1 MFNFYSQICV
11 TNLDP
16 LKKQLLLI
24 FSIAYLIFSGSDLFG
39 QAIEMQSPKNANA
52 DTTKVTKD
60 TASKGTMLKIE
71 PFFALDFFG
80 IKNPFL
86 HQPTPS
92 KNKRDTLLYSTGQM
106 DTTLVDVNNYR
117 YNLQQ
122 FNLGEPGSPT
132 YMGFDNVSFL
142 SKNGRAGFSSNS
154 IQTFAPLQIG
164 LLPFDNNPYLRLH
177 RAFAP
182 FTKFNYLQ
190 GPGKT
195 IAVNALHTQNFGA
208 RSNITLD
215 YSSVTSQEQYVGS
228 LQNNTHRNIHINQ
241 LSISKNGKYRQ
252 VVYLGWE
259 RGHRQENGGLASEN
273 DFFVPVDSSKFQIRP
288 LGTYNPRLTAAKSL
302 FSSHNH
308 QLHQQYQITS
318 KLYITQTLS
327 WEKTVFQFKDS
338 KRDTSFYG
346 KQYFGTALKTNDSNV
361 WQLVNHSIGIKK
373 STRLFLFHA
382 QHLFQTA
389 AYQSN
394 LALFT
399 QNQKSLKYQSAGI
412 QLDGSLSLFRHPNP
426 TFQFKGAYMYAG
438 NAQNSHQLF
447 GSCYLFRKLFYNDKQ
462 GYKYLLI
469 NAEAQNNAMPA
480 TFFQQNFYANHFI
493 FNNKFDLTGD
503 KYIAGRFT
511 FQYHT
516 DSSGQRNSGIFAV
529 IRTGSWINPIL
540 SIDSLPFTQFGT
552 QGYYQMEMNFFAHSK
567 HLYFN
572 QTANI
577 KTFNSS
583 LPTIFNMGQPVLRT
597 TTTLEYKMPAFKK
610 AMILT
615 LGTNIQYTSKFQ
627 NTTYRPD
634 AGSFIVHSNLT
645 NLGNYFE
652 LDLYAVARVQTIDI
666 FLKAE
671 HINEI
676 FVIPGFNTH
685 YQYVAGYPIQPY
697 RIRFGL
703 NWKFYN

>member
-1 MFNFYSQICV
+1 M
-11 TNLDP
+11 
-16 LKKQLLLI
+16 KKQLLLI
-24 FSIAYLIFSGSDLFG
+24 FTIAYLIFTGTDLFG
-39 QAIEMQSPKNANA
+39 QAIEMQSPNNATA

-71 PFFALDFFG
+71 PYLALDFFG
-80 IKNPFL
+80 TDKSFY
-86 HQPTPS
+86 QPSPS
-92 KNKRDTLLYSTGQM
+92 KNKRDTLLYPTAQTDSTM
-106 DTTLVDVNNYR
+106 VDVNNYR
-117 YNLQQ
+117 HNLQQ

-132 YMGFDNVSFL
+132 YMGFDNASYF
-142 SKNGRAGFSSNS
+142 SQIGRAYFSTNG
-154 IQTFAPLQIG
+154 IHTFNPMQIG
-164 LLPFDNNPYLRLH
+164 LSPFDNNQYLRLH

-208 RSNITLD
+208 RFNITLD
-215 YSSVTSQEQYVGS
+215 YNSVTSQEQYVGS
-228 LQNNTHRNIHINQ
+228 LQNNTHRNIHVNQ
-241 LSISKNGKYRQ
+241 LSISKNGKYKQ

-259 RGHRQENGGLASEN
+259 RGNRQENGGLASET
-273 DFFVPVDSSKFQIRP
+273 DFFIPVDSSKFQIRP
-288 LGTYNPRLTAAKSL
+288 LGAYNPRLTTAKSL

-308 QLHQQYQITS
+308 QLHQQYQVNRR
-318 KLYITQTLS
+318 LYVTQAVS
-327 WEKTVFQFKDS
+327 WEKTTYQFKDS

-346 KQYFGTALKTNDSNV
+346 KNYFGTALKTNDSNV
-361 WQLVNHSIGIKK
+361 WQLVNHAIGIKK
-373 STRLFLFHA
+373 STDLFQFHA
-382 QHLFQTA
+382 QHLFQSAT
-389 AYQSN
+389 YQSN

-399 QNQKSLKYQSAGI
+399 QNQKSLKYQSAG
-412 QLDGSLSLFRHPNP
+412 LRVDGSLGLFR
-426 TFQFKGAYMYAG
+426 FSSMQFNAAYMYAG
-438 NAQNSHQLF
+438 YAKNSVQLF
-447 GSCYLFRKLFYNDKQ
+447 GSFPLLRKSYQNDKN
-462 GYKYLLI
+462 GRKYLYI
-469 NAEAQNNAMPA
+469 NAEVQNETKPA

-493 FNNKFDLTGD
+493 YNNKFELTGD
-503 KYIAGRFT
+503 KHIAGRINFHN
-511 FQYHT
+511 QT
-516 DSSGQRNSGIFAV
+516 DSTAYRNSGIFGV
-529 IRTGSWINPIL
+529 IRSGSWINPIL
-540 SIDSLPFTQFGT
+540 SIDSLPFTQFVS
-552 QGYYQMEMNFFAHSK
+552 QPYYQVEMIFAMRGK
-567 HLYFN
+567 HLYFH
-572 QTANI
+572 QTANL
-577 KTFNSS
+577 KKFNSS

-652 LDLYAVARVQTIDI
+652 LDLYAVAKVQTLDI

-676 FVIPGFNTH
+676 LVIPGFNTR

>member
-1 MFNFYSQICV
+1 
-11 TNLDP
+11 
-16 LKKQLLLI
+16 
-24 FSIAYLIFSGSDLFG
+24 
-39 QAIEMQSPKNANA
+39 MQSPKNAAA

-60 TASKGTMLKIE
+60 TTSKSTLLKIE
-71 PFFALDFFG
+71 PYLALDFFG
-80 IKNPFL
+80 IDKSYY
-86 HQPTPS
+86 QPSPS

-106 DTTLVDVNNYR
+106 DSTLVDVNNYR
-117 YNLQQ
+117 PNLQQ

-132 YMGFDNVSFL
+132 YMGFDNASYF
-142 SKNGRAGFSSNS
+142 SKNGRANFSSNA
-154 IQTFAPLQIG
+154 IQTFNPSQIG
-164 LLPFDNNPYLRLH
+164 LLPFDNNQNLRLY

-208 RSNITLD
+208 SSNITLD

-241 LSISKNGKYRQ
+241 LSISKNGKYKQ

-259 RGHRQENGGLASEN
+259 RGNRQENGGLASET
-273 DFFVPVDSSKFQIRP
+273 DFFIPVDSSKFKIRP
-288 LGTYNPRLTAAKSL
+288 LGAYNPRLTTAKSL
-302 FSSHNH
+302 FSNHNH
-308 QLHQQYQITS
+308 QLYQQYKINS
-318 KLYITQTLS
+318 RLYITQAMS
-327 WEKTVFQFKDS
+327 WEKITYQFKDS

-346 KQYFGTALKTNDSNV
+346 KNYFGTALKTNDSNV
-361 WQLVNHSIGIKK
+361 WQLVNHAIGIKK
-373 STRLFLFHA
+373 SSDLFQFHA
-382 QHLFQTA
+382 QHLYQA
-389 AYQSN
+389 ATYQSN
-394 LALFT
+394 LLRFT
-399 QNQKSLKYQSAGI
+399 QNQKSLKYQSAGL
-412 QLDGSLSLFRHPNP
+412 QLDGSLILHRFPSM
-426 TFQFKGAYMYAG
+426 QFSAAYMYAG
-438 NAQNSHQLF
+438 YAKNSHQLF
-447 GSCYLFRKLFYNDKQ
+447 GSFPLLRKSHQNHNKGF
-462 GYKYLLI
+462 KYLHI
-469 NAEAQNNAMPA
+469 NAEVQNQTKPA
-480 TFFQQNFYANHFI
+480 TFFQQNFYSNHFI
-493 FNNKFDLTGD
+493 YNNEFQLTGD
-503 KYIAGRFT
+503 KHIAGRINFHN
-511 FQYHT
+511 QT
-516 DSSGQRNSGIFAV
+516 DSSAKRQLGFFAV
-529 IRTGSWINPIL
+529 IRSGSWINPIL
-540 SIDSLPFTQFGT
+540 SLDSLPFTQFAS
-552 QGYYQMEMNFFAHSK
+552 QPYNQVELNFTMRGK

-577 KTFNSS
+577 KKFNSS
-583 LPTIFNMGQPVLRT
+583 SSPTIFNMGQPVLRT

-652 LDLYAVARVQTIDI
+652 LDLYAVAKVQTVDI

-676 FVIPGFNTH
+676 FVIPGFNTR

>member
-1 MFNFYSQICV
+1 M
-11 TNLDP
+11 
-16 LKKQLLLI
+16 KKQLLLI
-24 FSIAYLIFSGSDLFG
+24 FTIAYLIFTGTDLFG
-39 QAIEMQSPKNANA
+39 QAIEMQSPKNAAA

-60 TASKGTMLKIE
+60 TASKSTMLKIE
-71 PFFALDFFG
+71 PYLALDFFG
-80 IKNPFL
+80 INPFI

-92 KNKRDTLLYSTGQM
+92 KNKRDTLIYSTGQM

-132 YMGFDNVSFL
+132 YMGFDNASYF
-142 SKNGRAGFSSNS
+142 SKNGRAYFNSNA
-154 IQTFAPLQIG
+154 INMFNPMQIG
-164 LLPFDNNPYLRLH
+164 LSPFDNNKYLRLH

-182 FTKFNYLQ
+182 FTKFKYLQ

-215 YSSVTSQEQYVGS
+215 YNSVTSQEQYVGS

-241 LSISKNGKYRQ
+241 LSISKNGKYKQ

-259 RGHRQENGGLASEN
+259 RGNRQENGGLASES
-273 DFFVPVDSSKFQIRP
+273 DFFIPVDSSKFQIRP
-288 LGTYNPRLTAAKSL
+288 LGNYNPRLTTAKSL

-308 QLHQQYQITS
+308 QLHQQYQI
-318 KLYITQTLS
+318 KKRLYITQAVS
-327 WEKTVFQFKDS
+327 WEKTAYQFKDS
-338 KRDTSFYG
+338 KRDTNFYG
-346 KQYFGTALKTNDSNV
+346 KRYFETALKTNDSNV
-361 WQLVNHSIGIKK
+361 WQMITQAIGIKK
-373 STRLFLFHA
+373 STDLFQFHV
-382 QHLFQTA
+382 QHLYQA
-389 AYQSN
+389 ATYQSN
-394 LALFT
+394 LLRFT
-399 QNQKSLKYQSAGI
+399 QNQKILNYQSAGL
-412 QLDGSLSLFRHPNP
+412 QLDGSLGLFRFPSM
-426 TFQFKGAYMYAG
+426 QFRAAYMYAG
-438 NAQNSHQLF
+438 YAKNSHQLF
-447 GSCYLFRKLFYNDKQ
+447 GSFYLLRKSYHNN
-462 GYKYLLI
+462 GSGIKYLHF
-469 NAEAQNNAMPA
+469 NAEAQSQTTPA
-480 TFFQQNFYANHFI
+480 SFFQQNFYSNHFI
-493 FNNKFDLTGD
+493 YNNKFELTGD
-503 KYIAGRFT
+503 KHLAGRVIF
-511 FQYHT
+511 HNES
-516 DSSGQRNSGIFAV
+516 DSSRKRMLGLFAV
-529 IRTGSWINPIL
+529 VRSGSWTNPIL
-540 SIDSLPFTQFGT
+540 SLDSLPFTQFGS
-552 QGYYQMEMNFFAHSK
+552 QPYKQVEMNFSMRGK
-567 HLYFN
+567 RLYFT

-577 KTFNSS
+577 KKFNSS

-634 AGSFIVHSNLT
+634 AGSFIVQSNLT

-652 LDLYAVARVQTIDI
+652 LDLYAVAKVQTIDI

-676 FVIPGFNTH
+676 FVIPGFNTR

>member
-1 MFNFYSQICV
+1 
-11 TNLDP
+11 
-16 LKKQLLLI
+16 
-24 FSIAYLIFSGSDLFG
+24 
-39 QAIEMQSPKNANA
+39 
-52 DTTKVTKD
+52 
-60 TASKGTMLKIE
+60 
-71 PFFALDFFG
+71 
-80 IKNPFL
+80 
-86 HQPTPS
+86 
-92 KNKRDTLLYSTGQM
+92 M

-117 YNLQQ
+117 YYLQQ

-132 YMGFDNVSFL
+132 YMGFDNASCF
-142 SKNGRAGFSSNS
+142 SKNGRASFSSNA
-154 IQTFAPLQIG
+154 IHTFNPMQIG
-164 LLPFDNNPYLRLH
+164 LSPFDNNQYLRLH

-208 RSNITLD
+208 RFNITLD
-215 YSSVTSQEQYVGS
+215 YNSVTSQEQYVGS
-228 LQNNTHRNIHINQ
+228 LQNNTHRNIHVNQ
-241 LSISKNGKYRQ
+241 LSISKNGKYKQ

-259 RGHRQENGGLASEN
+259 RGNRQENGGLASET
-273 DFFVPVDSSKFQIRP
+273 DFFIPVDSSKFQIRP
-288 LGTYNPRLTAAKSL
+288 LGAYNTRLTTAKSL

-308 QLHQQYQITS
+308 QLHQQYQIN
-318 KLYITQTLS
+318 KRLYITQAVS
-327 WEKTVFQFKDS
+327 WEKTAYQYKDS

-346 KQYFGTALKTNDSNV
+346 KRYFESALKTNDSNV
-361 WQLVNHSIGIKK
+361 WQMITQAIGIKN
-373 STRLFLFHA
+373 SNSLGNSQFHA
-382 QHLFQTA
+382 QHLYQA
-389 AYQSN
+389 ATYQSN
-394 LALFT
+394 LLRFT
-399 QNQKSLKYQSAGI
+399 QNQKSLKYQSAGV
-412 QLDGSLSLFRHPNP
+412 QLDGSLGLFR
-426 TFQFKGAYMYAG
+426 FSSMQFNAAYMYAG
-438 NAQNSHQLF
+438 YAKNSLQLF
-447 GSCYLFRKLFYNDKQ
+447 GSFPLLRKSYQNDKN
-462 GYKYLLI
+462 GRKYLYI
-469 NAEAQNNAMPA
+469 NAEVQNETKPA

-493 FNNKFDLTGD
+493 YNNKFELTGD
-503 KYIAGRFT
+503 KHIAGRINFHN
-511 FQYHT
+511 QT
-516 DSSGQRNSGIFAV
+516 DSTAYRNSGIFGV
-529 IRTGSWINPIL
+529 IRSGSWINPIL
-540 SIDSLPFTQFGT
+540 SIDSLPFTQFVS
-552 QGYYQMEMNFFAHSK
+552 QPYYQVEMIFAMRGK
-567 HLYFN
+567 HLYFH
-572 QTANI
+572 QTANL
-577 KTFNSS
+577 KKFNSS

-652 LDLYAVARVQTIDI
+652 LDLYAVAKVQTLDI

-676 FVIPGFNTH
+676 LVIPGFNTR

>member
-1 MFNFYSQICV
+1 
-11 TNLDP
+11 
-16 LKKQLLLI
+16 
-24 FSIAYLIFSGSDLFG
+24 LFG
-39 QAIEMQSPKNANA
+39 QAIEMQSPNNATA

-71 PFFALDFFG
+71 PYLALDFFG
-80 IKNPFL
+80 TDKSFY
-86 HQPTPS
+86 QPSPS
-92 KNKRDTLLYSTGQM
+92 KNKRDTLLYPTAQM
-106 DTTLVDVNNYR
+106 DSTMVDVNNYR

-132 YMGFDNVSFL
+132 YMGFDNATYFSQI
-142 SKNGRAGFSSNS
+142 GRAYFSTNA
-154 IQTFAPLQIG
+154 IQTFNPMQIG
-164 LLPFDNNPYLRLH
+164 LSPFDNNPYLRLH

-182 FTKFNYLQ
+182 FTKFKYLQ

-208 RSNITLD
+208 RFNITLD
-215 YSSVTSQEQYVGS
+215 YNSVTSQEQYVGS
-228 LQNNTHRNIHINQ
+228 LQNNTHRNIHVNQ
-241 LSISKNGKYRQ
+241 LSISKNGKYKQ

-259 RGHRQENGGLASEN
+259 RGNRQENGGLASET
-273 DFFVPVDSSKFQIRP
+273 DFFIPVDSSKFQIRP
-288 LGTYNPRLTAAKSL
+288 LGAYNPRLTTAKSL

-308 QLHQQYQITS
+308 QLHQQYQIGRR
-318 KLYITQTLS
+318 LFITQAVS
-327 WEKTVFQFKDS
+327 WEKTTYQFKDS

-346 KQYFGTALKTNDSNV
+346 QRFFGTALKTNDSNV
-361 WQLVNHSIGIKK
+361 WQLVNHAIGIKK
-373 STRLFLFHA
+373 STDLFQFHA
-382 QHLFQTA
+382 QHLFQSAT
-389 AYQSN
+389 YQSN

-399 QNQKSLKYQSAGI
+399 QNQKSIKYQSAG
-412 QLDGSLSLFRHPNP
+412 LRVDGSLGLFR
-426 TFQFKGAYMYAG
+426 FSSMQFNAAYMYAG
-438 NAQNSHQLF
+438 YAKNSHQLF
-447 GSCYLFRKLFYNDKQ
+447 GSFPLLRKSYQNDKN
-462 GYKYLLI
+462 GRKYLYI
-469 NAEAQNNAMPA
+469 NAEVQNETKPA

-493 FNNKFDLTGD
+493 YNNKFELTGD
-503 KYIAGRFT
+503 KHIAGRINFHN
-511 FQYHT
+511 QT
-516 DSSGQRNSGIFAV
+516 DSTAYRNSGIFGV
-529 IRTGSWINPIL
+529 IRSGSWINPIL
-540 SIDSLPFTQFGT
+540 SIDSLPFTQFVS
-552 QGYYQMEMNFFAHSK
+552 QPYYQVEMIFAMRGK
-567 HLYFN
+567 HLYFH
-572 QTANI
+572 QTANL
-577 KTFNSS
+577 KKFNSS
-583 LPTIFNMGQPVLRT
+583 LPTIFNMGQPVIRT

-652 LDLYAVARVQTIDI
+652 LDLYAVAKVQTLDI

-676 FVIPGFNTH
+676 LVIPGFNTR

>member
-1 MFNFYSQICV
+1 M
-11 TNLDP
+11 
-16 LKKQLLLI
+16 KKQLLLI
-24 FSIAYLIFSGSDLFG
+24 FTIAYLIFNGTDLFG
-39 QAIEMQSPKNANA
+39 QAIEMQSPKNAAA

-60 TASKGTMLKIE
+60 TASKSTMLKIE
-71 PFFALDFFG
+71 PYLALDFFG
-80 IKNPFL
+80 INPFI

-92 KNKRDTLLYSTGQM
+92 KNKRDTLIYSTGQM

-132 YMGFDNVSFL
+132 YMGFDNASYF
-142 SKNGRAGFSSNS
+142 SKNGRAYFNSNA
-154 IQTFAPLQIG
+154 INMFNPMQIG
-164 LLPFDNNPYLRLH
+164 LSPFDNNKYLRLH

-182 FTKFNYLQ
+182 FTKFKYLQ

-215 YSSVTSQEQYVGS
+215 YNSVTSQEQYVGS

-241 LSISKNGKYRQ
+241 LSISKNGKYKQ

-259 RGHRQENGGLASEN
+259 RGNRQENGGLASES
-273 DFFVPVDSSKFQIRP
+273 DFFIPVDSSKFQIRP
-288 LGTYNPRLTAAKSL
+288 LGNYNPRLTTAKSL

-308 QLHQQYQITS
+308 QLHQQYQI
-318 KLYITQTLS
+318 KKRLYITQAVS
-327 WEKTVFQFKDS
+327 WEKTAYQFKDS
-338 KRDTSFYG
+338 KRDTNFYG
-346 KQYFGTALKTNDSNV
+346 KRYFETALKTNDSNV
-361 WQLVNHSIGIKK
+361 WQMITQAIGIKK
-373 STRLFLFHA
+373 STDLFQFHV
-382 QHLFQTA
+382 QHLYQA
-389 AYQSN
+389 ATYQSN
-394 LALFT
+394 LLRFT
-399 QNQKSLKYQSAGI
+399 QNQKILNYQSAGL
-412 QLDGSLSLFRHPNP
+412 QLDGSLGLFRFPSM
-426 TFQFKGAYMYAG
+426 QFRAAYMYAG
-438 NAQNSHQLF
+438 YAKNSHQLF
-447 GSCYLFRKLFYNDKQ
+447 GSFYLLRKSYHNN
-462 GYKYLLI
+462 GNGIKYLHF
-469 NAEAQNNAMPA
+469 NAEGQSQTTPA
-480 TFFQQNFYANHFI
+480 SFFQQNFYSNHFI
-493 FNNKFDLTGD
+493 YNNKFELTGD
-503 KYIAGRFT
+503 KHIAGRVNFHN
-511 FQYHT
+511 QS
-516 DSSGQRNSGIFAV
+516 DSSRKRMLGLFAV
-529 IRTGSWINPIL
+529 VRSGSWTNPIL
-540 SIDSLPFTQFGT
+540 SLDSLPFTQFGS
-552 QGYYQMEMNFFAHSK
+552 QPYKQVEMNFSMRGK
-567 HLYFN
+567 RLYFT

-577 KTFNSS
+577 KKFNSS

-652 LDLYAVARVQTIDI
+652 LDLYAVAKVQTLDI

-676 FVIPGFNTH
+676 FVIPGFNTR

>member
-1 MFNFYSQICV
+1 
-11 TNLDP
+11 
-16 LKKQLLLI
+16 
-24 FSIAYLIFSGSDLFG
+24 
-39 QAIEMQSPKNANA
+39 MQSPKITSS

-71 PFFALDFFG
+71 PYLAIDFFG
-80 IKNPFL
+80 FANPFF
-86 HQPTPS
+86 HQTTPS
-92 KNKRDTLLYSTGQM
+92 KNKRDTLLYPTATM

-122 FNLGEPGSPT
+122 FNLGEPGSPS
-132 YMGFDNVSFL
+132 YMGFYNESYL
-142 SKNGRAGFSSNS
+142 SKNGFTHYSSNS
-154 IQTFAPLQIG
+154 IQTFHPLQIG
-164 LLPFDNNPYLRLH
+164 LSPFDNNQYLRLY

-208 RSNITLD
+208 RSNVTLD

-241 LSISKNGKYRQ
+241 LSISKNGKYKQ

-259 RGHRQENGGLASEN
+259 RAHRQENGGLASEN
-273 DFFVPVDSSKFQIRP
+273 DFFIPVDTSKFQIRP
-288 LGTYNPRLTAAKSL
+288 LGTYNPRLTTAKSL

-308 QLHQQYQITS
+308 QLHQQYKI
-318 KLYITQTLS
+318 KNRLLLTQRVS
-327 WEKTVFQFKDS
+327 WEKTVYQFKDS

-346 KQYFGTALKTNDSNV
+346 KNYFGTALKTNDSNV
-361 WQLVNHSIGIKK
+361 WQLVNHSIGINK
-373 STRLFLFHA
+373 STRLFQFHA
-382 QHLFQTA
+382 QHVFQSAT
-389 AYQSN
+389 YQSN

-399 QNQKSLKYQSAGI
+399 QNQKLLKYQSAGI
-412 QLDGSLSLFRHPNP
+412 QLDGSLSSLRHPNP
-426 TFQFKGAYMYAG
+426 KFLLSGAYMYAG
-438 NAQNSHQLF
+438 NSKNSHQLF
-447 GSCYLFRKLFYNDKQ
+447 SSCNIVQRFRYNDRR
-462 GYKYLLI
+462 GYRYVSI
-469 NAEAQNNAMPA
+469 NAEIQNNAMPA
-480 TFFQQNFYANHFI
+480 TLFQQNFYANHFV
-493 FNNKFDLTGD
+493 FHNNFELTGD
-503 KYIAGRFT
+503 KHIAARINFHN
-511 FQYHT
+511 QR
-516 DSSGQRNSGIFAV
+516 DSSEQRNSGIYAV
-529 IRTGSWINPIL
+529 VRNGSWTHPIL
-540 SIDSLPFTQFGT
+540 SIDSLPFTQFGS
-552 QGYYQMEMNFFAHSK
+552 QPYNQLELNFNMRSK
-567 HLYFN
+567 HLFFT

-577 KTFNSS
+577 KKFIAS
-583 LPTIFNMGQPVLRT
+583 LPGIFNMGQPVLKT
-597 TTTLEYKMPAFKK
+597 TTTLEYRMPAFQK

-634 AGSFIVHSNLT
+634 AGSFIIHRNLT

-671 HINEI
+671 HINELFI
-676 FVIPGFNTH
+676 IPGFNTH

>member
-1 MFNFYSQICV
+1 M
-11 TNLDP
+11 
-16 LKKQLLLI
+16 KKQLLLI
-24 FSIAYLIFSGSDLFG
+24 FTIAYLIFTGTDLFG
-39 QAIEMQSPKNANA
+39 QAIEMQSPTNAAA

-71 PFFALDFFG
+71 PYLALDFFG
-80 IKNPFL
+80 TDKSFY
-86 HQPTPS
+86 QPSPS
-92 KNKRDTLLYSTGQM
+92 KNKRDTLLYPTAQM
-106 DTTLVDVNNYR
+106 DSTMVDVNNYR

-132 YMGFDNVSFL
+132 YMGFDNASCF
-142 SKNGRAGFSSNS
+142 SKNGRASFSSNA
-154 IQTFAPLQIG
+154 IHTFNPMQIG
-164 LLPFDNNPYLRLH
+164 LSPFDNNPYLRLY

-208 RSNITLD
+208 RFNITLD
-215 YSSVTSQEQYVGS
+215 YNSVTSQEQYVGS
-228 LQNNTHRNIHINQ
+228 LQNNTHRNIHVNQ
-241 LSISKNGKYRQ
+241 LSISKNGKYKQ

-259 RGHRQENGGLASEN
+259 RGNRQENGGLASET

-288 LGTYNPRLTAAKSL
+288 LGAYNPRLTTAKSL
-302 FSSHNH
+302 FSSHKH
-308 QLHQQYQITS
+308 QLHQQYQVNRR
-318 KLYITQTLS
+318 LFITQTVS
-327 WEKTVFQFKDS
+327 WEKTTYQFKDS

-346 KQYFGTALKTNDSNV
+346 KNYFGTALRTNDSNV
-361 WQLVNHSIGIKK
+361 WQLVNHAIGIKK
-373 STRLFLFHA
+373 STDLFQFHA
-382 QHLFQTA
+382 QHLFQSAT
-389 AYQSN
+389 YQSN

-399 QNQKSLKYQSAGI
+399 QNQKSLKYQSAG
-412 QLDGSLSLFRHPNP
+412 LRVDGSLGRFSSM
-426 TFQFKGAYMYAG
+426 QFNAAYMYAG
-438 NAQNSHQLF
+438 YAKNSHQLF
-447 GSCYLFRKLFYNDKQ
+447 GSFPLLRKSYQNDKN
-462 GYKYLLI
+462 GFKYLNI
-469 NAEAQNNAMPA
+469 NAEVQNETKPA
-480 TFFQQNFYANHFI
+480 TFLQQNFYANHFI
-493 FNNKFDLTGD
+493 YNNKFELTGD
-503 KYIAGRFT
+503 KYIAGRINFHN
-511 FQYHT
+511 QT
-516 DSSGQRNSGIFAV
+516 DSTAYRNSGIFGV
-529 IRTGSWINPIL
+529 IRSGSWINPIL
-540 SIDSLPFTQFGT
+540 SIDSLPFTQFVS
-552 QGYYQMEMNFFAHSK
+552 QPYYQVEMIFAMRGK
-567 HLYFN
+567 HLYFH
-572 QTANI
+572 QTANL
-577 KTFNSS
+577 KKFNSS

-652 LDLYAVARVQTIDI
+652 LDLYAVAKVQTLDI

-676 FVIPGFNTH
+676 LVIPGFNTR

>member
-1 MFNFYSQICV
+1 M
-11 TNLDP
+11 
-16 LKKQLLLI
+16 KKQLLLI
-24 FSIAYLIFSGSDLFG
+24 FTIAYLIFHGTDLFG
-39 QAIEMQSPKNANA
+39 QAIEMQSPKNAAA

-60 TASKGTMLKIE
+60 TASKSTMLKIE
-71 PFFALDFFG
+71 PYLALDFFG
-80 IKNPFL
+80 INPFI

-92 KNKRDTLLYSTGQM
+92 KNKRDTLIYSTGQM

-132 YMGFDNVSFL
+132 YMGFDNASYF
-142 SKNGRAGFSSNS
+142 SKNGRAYFNSNA
-154 IQTFAPLQIG
+154 INMFNPMQIG
-164 LLPFDNNPYLRLH
+164 LSPFDNNKYLRLH

-182 FTKFNYLQ
+182 FTKFKYLQ

-215 YSSVTSQEQYVGS
+215 YNSVTSQEQYVGS

-241 LSISKNGKYRQ
+241 LSISKNGKYKQ

-259 RGHRQENGGLASEN
+259 RGNRQENGGLASES
-273 DFFVPVDSSKFQIRP
+273 DFFIPVDSSKFQIRP
-288 LGTYNPRLTAAKSL
+288 LGNYNPRLTTAKSL

-308 QLHQQYQITS
+308 QLHQQYQI
-318 KLYITQTLS
+318 KKRLYITQAVS
-327 WEKTVFQFKDS
+327 WEKTAYQFKDS
-338 KRDTSFYG
+338 KRDTNFYG
-346 KQYFGTALKTNDSNV
+346 KRYFETALKTNDSNV
-361 WQLVNHSIGIKK
+361 WQMITQAIGIKK
-373 STRLFLFHA
+373 STDLFQFHV
-382 QHLFQTA
+382 QHLYQA
-389 AYQSN
+389 ATYQSN
-394 LALFT
+394 LLRFT
-399 QNQKSLKYQSAGI
+399 QNQKILNYQSAGL
-412 QLDGSLSLFRHPNP
+412 QLDGSLGLFRFPSM
-426 TFQFKGAYMYAG
+426 QFRAAYMYAG
-438 NAQNSHQLF
+438 YAKNSHQLF
-447 GSCYLFRKLFYNDKQ
+447 GSFYLLRKSYHNN
-462 GYKYLLI
+462 GSGIKYLHF
-469 NAEAQNNAMPA
+469 NAEAQSQTTPA
-480 TFFQQNFYANHFI
+480 SFFQQNFYSNHFI
-493 FNNKFDLTGD
+493 YNNKFELTGD
-503 KYIAGRFT
+503 KHLAGRVIF
-511 FQYHT
+511 HNES
-516 DSSGQRNSGIFAV
+516 DSSRKRMLGLFAV
-529 IRTGSWINPIL
+529 VRSGSWTNPIL
-540 SIDSLPFTQFGT
+540 SLDSLPFTQFGS
-552 QGYYQMEMNFFAHSK
+552 QPYKQVEMNFSMRGK
-567 HLYFN
+567 RLYFT

-577 KTFNSS
+577 KKFNSS

-634 AGSFIVHSNLT
+634 AGSFIVQSNLT

-652 LDLYAVARVQTIDI
+652 LDLYAVAKVQTIDI

-676 FVIPGFNTH
+676 FVIPGFNTR

>member
-1 MFNFYSQICV
+1 M
-11 TNLDP
+11 
-16 LKKQLLLI
+16 KKQLLLI
-24 FSIAYLIFSGSDLFG
+24 FTIAYLIFTGTDLFG
-39 QAIEMQSPKNANA
+39 QAIEMQSPKNAAA

-60 TASKGTMLKIE
+60 TASKSTMLKIE
-71 PFFALDFFG
+71 PYLALDFFG
-80 IKNPFL
+80 INPFI

-92 KNKRDTLLYSTGQM
+92 KNKRDTLIYSTGQM

-132 YMGFDNVSFL
+132 YMGFDNASYF
-142 SKNGRAGFSSNS
+142 SKNGRAYFNSNA
-154 IQTFAPLQIG
+154 INMFNPMQIG
-164 LLPFDNNPYLRLH
+164 LSPFDNNKYLRLH

-182 FTKFNYLQ
+182 FTKFKYLQ

-215 YSSVTSQEQYVGS
+215 YNSVTSQEQYVGS

-241 LSISKNGKYRQ
+241 LSISKNGKYKQ

-259 RGHRQENGGLASEN
+259 RGNRQENGGLASES
-273 DFFVPVDSSKFQIRP
+273 DFFIPVDSSKFQIRP
-288 LGTYNPRLTAAKSL
+288 LGNYNPRLTTAKSL

-308 QLHQQYQITS
+308 QLHQQYQI
-318 KLYITQTLS
+318 KKRLYITQAVS
-327 WEKTVFQFKDS
+327 WEKTAYQFKDS
-338 KRDTSFYG
+338 KRDTNFYG
-346 KQYFGTALKTNDSNV
+346 KRYFETALKTNDSNV
-361 WQLVNHSIGIKK
+361 WQMITQAIGIKK
-373 STRLFLFHA
+373 STDLFQFHV
-382 QHLFQTA
+382 QHLYQA
-389 AYQSN
+389 ATYQSN
-394 LALFT
+394 LLRFT
-399 QNQKSLKYQSAGI
+399 QNQKILNYQSAGL
-412 QLDGSLSLFRHPNP
+412 QLDGSLGLFRFPSM
-426 TFQFKGAYMYAG
+426 QFRAAYMYAG
-438 NAQNSHQLF
+438 YAKNSHQLF
-447 GSCYLFRKLFYNDKQ
+447 GSFYLLRKSYHNN
-462 GYKYLLI
+462 GNGIKYLHF
-469 NAEAQNNAMPA
+469 NAEGQSQTTPA
-480 TFFQQNFYANHFI
+480 SFFQQNFYSNHFI
-493 FNNKFDLTGD
+493 YNDKFELTGD
-503 KYIAGRFT
+503 KHIAGRVNFHN
-511 FQYHT
+511 QS
-516 DSSGQRNSGIFAV
+516 DSSRKRMLGLFAV
-529 IRTGSWINPIL
+529 VRSGSWTNPIL
-540 SIDSLPFTQFGT
+540 SLDSLPFTQFGS
-552 QGYYQMEMNFFAHSK
+552 QPYKQVEMNFSMRGK
-567 HLYFN
+567 RLYFT

-577 KTFNSS
+577 KKFNSS

-652 LDLYAVARVQTIDI
+652 LDLYAVAKVQTLDI

-676 FVIPGFNTH
+676 FVIPGFNTR

>member
-1 MFNFYSQICV
+1 
-11 TNLDP
+11 

-24 FSIAYLIFSGSDLFG
+24 FTIAYLIFTGTDLFG
-39 QAIEMQSPKNANA
+39 QAIEMQSPKNAAA

-60 TASKGTMLKIE
+60 TASKSTMLKIE
-71 PFFALDFFG
+71 PYLALDFFG
-80 IKNPFL
+80 INPFI

-92 KNKRDTLLYSTGQM
+92 KNKRDTLIYSTGQM

-132 YMGFDNVSFL
+132 YMGFDNASYF
-142 SKNGRAGFSSNS
+142 SKNGRAYFNSNA
-154 IQTFAPLQIG
+154 INMFNPMQIG
-164 LLPFDNNPYLRLH
+164 LSPFDNNKYLRLH

-182 FTKFNYLQ
+182 FTKFKYLQ

-215 YSSVTSQEQYVGS
+215 YNSVTSQEQYVGS

-241 LSISKNGKYRQ
+241 LSISKNGKYKQ

-259 RGHRQENGGLASEN
+259 RGNRQENGGLASES
-273 DFFVPVDSSKFQIRP
+273 DFFIPVDSSKFQIRP
-288 LGTYNPRLTAAKSL
+288 LGNYNPRLTTAKSL

-308 QLHQQYQITS
+308 QLHQQYQI
-318 KLYITQTLS
+318 KKRLYITQAVS
-327 WEKTVFQFKDS
+327 WEKTAYQFKDS
-338 KRDTSFYG
+338 KRDTNFYG
-346 KQYFGTALKTNDSNV
+346 KRYFETALKTNDSNV
-361 WQLVNHSIGIKK
+361 WQMITQAIGIKK
-373 STRLFLFHA
+373 STDLFQFHV
-382 QHLFQTA
+382 QHLYQA
-389 AYQSN
+389 ATYQSN
-394 LALFT
+394 LLRFT
-399 QNQKSLKYQSAGI
+399 QNQKILNYQSAGL
-412 QLDGSLSLFRHPNP
+412 QLDGSLGLFRFPSM
-426 TFQFKGAYMYAG
+426 QFRAAYMYAG
-438 NAQNSHQLF
+438 YAKNSHQLF
-447 GSCYLFRKLFYNDKQ
+447 GSFYLLRKSYHNN
-462 GYKYLLI
+462 GSGIKYLHF
-469 NAEAQNNAMPA
+469 NAEAQSQTTPA
-480 TFFQQNFYANHFI
+480 SFFQQNFYSNHFI
-493 FNNKFDLTGD
+493 YNNKFELTGD
-503 KYIAGRFT
+503 KHLAGRVIF
-511 FQYHT
+511 HNES
-516 DSSGQRNSGIFAV
+516 DSSRKRMLGLFAV
-529 IRTGSWINPIL
+529 VRSGSWTNPIL
-540 SIDSLPFTQFGT
+540 SLDSLPFTQFGS
-552 QGYYQMEMNFFAHSK
+552 QPYKQVEMNFSMRGK
-567 HLYFN
+567 RLYFT

-577 KTFNSS
+577 KKFNSS

-634 AGSFIVHSNLT
+634 AGSFIVQSNLT

-652 LDLYAVARVQTIDI
+652 LDLYAVAKVQTIDI

-676 FVIPGFNTH
+676 FVIPGFNTR

>member
-1 MFNFYSQICV
+1 MRYH
-11 TNLDP
+11 LGP

-24 FSIAYLIFSGSDLFG
+24 FTIAYLILSGSDLFG
-39 QAIEMQSPKNANA
+39 QAIEMQSPKNTAA

-60 TASKGTMLKIE
+60 TTSKSTLLKIE
-71 PFFALDFFG
+71 PYLALDFFG
-80 IKNPFL
+80 IDKSYY
-86 HQPTPS
+86 QPSPS

-106 DTTLVDVNNYR
+106 DSTLVDVNNYR
-117 YNLQQ
+117 PNLQQ

-132 YMGFDNVSFL
+132 YMGFDNASYF
-142 SKNGRAGFSSNS
+142 SKNGRANFSSNA
-154 IQTFAPLQIG
+154 IQTFNPSQIG
-164 LLPFDNNPYLRLH
+164 LLPFDNNQNLRLY

-241 LSISKNGKYRQ
+241 LSISKNGKYKQ

-259 RGHRQENGGLASEN
+259 RGNRQENGGLASET
-273 DFFVPVDSSKFQIRP
+273 DFFIPVDSSKFKIRP
-288 LGTYNPRLTAAKSL
+288 LGAYNPRLTTAKSL
-302 FSSHNH
+302 FSNHNH
-308 QLHQQYQITS
+308 QLYQQYKINS
-318 KLYITQTLS
+318 RLYITQAMS
-327 WEKTVFQFKDS
+327 WEKITYQFKDS

-346 KQYFGTALKTNDSNV
+346 KNYFGTALKTNDSNV
-361 WQLVNHSIGIKK
+361 WQLVNHAIGIKK
-373 STRLFLFHA
+373 SSDLFRFHA
-382 QHLFQTA
+382 QHLYQA
-389 AYQSN
+389 ATYQSN
-394 LALFT
+394 LLRFT
-399 QNQKSLKYQSAGI
+399 QNQKSLKYQSAGL
-412 QLDGSLSLFRHPNP
+412 QLDGSLILHRFPSM
-426 TFQFKGAYMYAG
+426 QFSAAYMYAG
-438 NAQNSHQLF
+438 YAKNSHQLF
-447 GSCYLFRKLFYNDKQ
+447 GSFPLLRKSHQNHNKGF
-462 GYKYLLI
+462 KYLHI
-469 NAEAQNNAMPA
+469 NAEVQNQTKPA
-480 TFFQQNFYANHFI
+480 TFFQQNFYSNHFI
-493 FNNKFDLTGD
+493 YNNEFQLTGD
-503 KYIAGRFT
+503 KHIAGRINFHN
-511 FQYHT
+511 QT
-516 DSSGQRNSGIFAV
+516 DSSAKRQLGFFAV
-529 IRTGSWINPIL
+529 IRSGSWINPIL
-540 SIDSLPFTQFGT
+540 SLDSLPFTQFAS
-552 QGYYQMEMNFFAHSK
+552 QPYNQVELNFTMRGK

-577 KTFNSS
+577 KKFNSS
-583 LPTIFNMGQPVLRT
+583 SSPTIFNMGQPVLRT

-652 LDLYAVARVQTIDI
+652 LDLYAVAKVQTVDI

-676 FVIPGFNTH
+676 FVIPGFNTR

>member
-1 MFNFYSQICV
+1 M
-11 TNLDP
+11 
-16 LKKQLLLI
+16 KKQLLLI
-24 FSIAYLIFSGSDLFG
+24 FTIAYLIFTGTDLFG
-39 QAIEMQSPKNANA
+39 QAIEMQSPKNAAA

-60 TASKGTMLKIE
+60 TASKSTMLKIE
-71 PFFALDFFG
+71 PYLALDFFG
-80 IKNPFL
+80 INPFI

-92 KNKRDTLLYSTGQM
+92 KNKRDTLIYSTGQM

-132 YMGFDNVSFL
+132 YMGFDNASYF
-142 SKNGRAGFSSNS
+142 SKNGRAYFNSNA
-154 IQTFAPLQIG
+154 INMFNPMQIG
-164 LLPFDNNPYLRLH
+164 LSPFDNNKYLRLH

-182 FTKFNYLQ
+182 FTKFKYLQ

-215 YSSVTSQEQYVGS
+215 YNSVTSQEQYVGS

-241 LSISKNGKYRQ
+241 LSISKNGKYKQ

-259 RGHRQENGGLASEN
+259 RGNRQENGGLASES
-273 DFFVPVDSSKFQIRP
+273 DFFIPVDSSKFQIRP
-288 LGTYNPRLTAAKSL
+288 LGNYNPRLTTAKSL

-308 QLHQQYQITS
+308 QLHQQYQI
-318 KLYITQTLS
+318 KKRLYITQAVS
-327 WEKTVFQFKDS
+327 WEKTAYQFKDS
-338 KRDTSFYG
+338 KRDTNFYG
-346 KQYFGTALKTNDSNV
+346 KRYFETALKTNDSNV
-361 WQLVNHSIGIKK
+361 WQMITQAIGIKK
-373 STRLFLFHA
+373 STDLFQFHV
-382 QHLFQTA
+382 QHLYQA
-389 AYQSN
+389 ATYQSN
-394 LALFT
+394 LLRFT
-399 QNQKSLKYQSAGI
+399 QNQKILNYQSAGL
-412 QLDGSLSLFRHPNP
+412 QLDGSLGLFRFPSM
-426 TFQFKGAYMYAG
+426 QFRAAYMYAG
-438 NAQNSHQLF
+438 YAKNSHQLF
-447 GSCYLFRKLFYNDKQ
+447 GSFYLLRKSYHNN
-462 GYKYLLI
+462 GNGIKYLHF
-469 NAEAQNNAMPA
+469 NAEGQSQTTPA
-480 TFFQQNFYANHFI
+480 SFFQQNFYSNHFI
-493 FNNKFDLTGD
+493 YNNKFELTGD
-503 KYIAGRFT
+503 KHIAGRVNFHN
-511 FQYHT
+511 QS
-516 DSSGQRNSGIFAV
+516 DSSRKRMLGLFAV
-529 IRTGSWINPIL
+529 VRSGSWTNPIL
-540 SIDSLPFTQFGT
+540 SLDSLPFTQFGS
-552 QGYYQMEMNFFAHSK
+552 QPYKQVEMNFSMRGK
-567 HLYFN
+567 RLYFT

-577 KTFNSS
+577 KKFNSS

-652 LDLYAVARVQTIDI
+652 LDLYAVAKVQTLDI

-676 FVIPGFNTH
+676 FVIPGFNTR

>member
-1 MFNFYSQICV
+1 M
-11 TNLDP
+11 
-16 LKKQLLLI
+16 KKQLLLI
-24 FSIAYLIFSGSDLFG
+24 FTIAYLIFTGTDLFG
-39 QAIEMQSPKNANA
+39 QAIEMQSPNNATA

-71 PFFALDFFG
+71 PYLALDFFG
-80 IKNPFL
+80 TDKSFY
-86 HQPTPS
+86 QPSPS
-92 KNKRDTLLYSTGQM
+92 KNKRDTLLYPTAQTDSTM
-106 DTTLVDVNNYR
+106 VDVNNYR
-117 YNLQQ
+117 HNLQQ

-132 YMGFDNVSFL
+132 YMGFDNASYF
-142 SKNGRAGFSSNS
+142 SQIGRAYFSTNG
-154 IQTFAPLQIG
+154 IHTFNPMQIG
-164 LLPFDNNPYLRLH
+164 LSPFDNNQYLRLH

-208 RSNITLD
+208 RFNITLD
-215 YSSVTSQEQYVGS
+215 YNSVTSQEQYVGS
-228 LQNNTHRNIHINQ
+228 LQNNTHRNIHVNQ
-241 LSISKNGKYRQ
+241 LSISKNGKYKQ

-259 RGHRQENGGLASEN
+259 RGNRQENGGLASET
-273 DFFVPVDSSKFQIRP
+273 DFFIPVDSSKFQIRP
-288 LGTYNPRLTAAKSL
+288 LGAYNPRLTTAKSL

-308 QLHQQYQITS
+308 QLHQQYQVNRR
-318 KLYITQTLS
+318 LYVTQAVS
-327 WEKTVFQFKDS
+327 WEKTTYQFKDS

-346 KQYFGTALKTNDSNV
+346 KNYFGTALKTNDSNV
-361 WQLVNHSIGIKK
+361 WQLVNHAIGIKK
-373 STRLFLFHA
+373 STDLFQFHA
-382 QHLFQTA
+382 QHLFQSA
-389 AYQSN
+389 IYQSN

-399 QNQKSLKYQSAGI
+399 QNQKSLKYQSAG
-412 QLDGSLSLFRHPNP
+412 LRVDGSLGLFR
-426 TFQFKGAYMYAG
+426 FSSMQFNAAYMYAG
-438 NAQNSHQLF
+438 YAKNSLQLF
-447 GSCYLFRKLFYNDKQ
+447 GIFPLLRKSYQNDKN
-462 GYKYLLI
+462 GRKYLYI
-469 NAEAQNNAMPA
+469 NAEVQNETKPA

-493 FNNKFDLTGD
+493 YNNKFELTGD
-503 KYIAGRFT
+503 KHIAGRINFHN
-511 FQYHT
+511 QT
-516 DSSGQRNSGIFAV
+516 DSTAYRNSGIFGV
-529 IRTGSWINPIL
+529 IRSGSWINPIL
-540 SIDSLPFTQFGT
+540 SIDSLPFTQFVS
-552 QGYYQMEMNFFAHSK
+552 QPYYQVEMIFAMRGK
-567 HLYFN
+567 HLYFH
-572 QTANI
+572 QTANL
-577 KTFNSS
+577 KKFNSS

-652 LDLYAVARVQTIDI
+652 LDLYAVAKVQTLDI

-676 FVIPGFNTH
+676 LVIPGFNTR

>member
-1 MFNFYSQICV
+1 
-11 TNLDP
+11 
-16 LKKQLLLI
+16 
-24 FSIAYLIFSGSDLFG
+24 
-39 QAIEMQSPKNANA
+39 MQSPKNAAA

-60 TASKGTMLKIE
+60 TASKSTLLKIE
-71 PFFALDFFG
+71 PYLAIDFFETG
-80 IKNPFL
+80 QSYY
-86 HQPTPS
+86 HTSPS
-92 KNKRDTLLYSTGQM
+92 KNKRDTLLYPTAQM
-106 DTTLVDVNNYR
+106 DSTQVDVNNYR
-117 YNLQQ
+117 NNLQQ

-132 YMGFDNVSFL
+132 YIGFENASNQP
-142 SKNGRAGFSSNS
+142 KNEAGFKTQNV
-154 IQTFAPLQIG
+154 IHAFNPLQIG
-164 LLPFDNNPYLRLH
+164 LSPFDNNQSLTLY

-195 IAVNALHTQNFGA
+195 IAINALHTQNFGA
-208 RSNITLD
+208 RNNITLD
-215 YSSVTSQEQYVGS
+215 YKSVTSQEQYVGS

-241 LSISKNGKYRQ
+241 LSISKNGKYKQ

-259 RGHRQENGGLASEN
+259 RGNRQENGGLASET
-273 DFFVPVDSSKFQIRP
+273 DFFIPVDSSKFQTRP
-288 LGTYNPRLTAAKSL
+288 LGNYNPRLSAAKSL

-308 QLHQQYQITS
+308 QLHQQYQINS
-318 KLYITQTLS
+318 RLYITQAVS
-327 WEKTVFQFKDS
+327 WEKTAYQFKDS

-346 KQYFGTALKTNDSNV
+346 KNYFGTALKTNDSNV
-361 WQLVNHSIGIKK
+361 WQMVNHAIGIKK
-373 STRLFLFHA
+373 SSDLFQFHA
-382 QHLFQTA
+382 QHLFQSAT
-389 AYQSN
+389 YQSN
-394 LALFT
+394 LLRFT
-399 QNQKSLKYQSAGI
+399 QNQKILNYQSAGL
-412 QLDGSLSLFRHPNP
+412 QLDGSLGLFRFPSI
-426 TFQFKGAYMYAG
+426 QFRAGYMYAG
-438 NAQNSHQLF
+438 YAKNSHQLF
-447 GSCYLFRKLFYNDKQ
+447 GSFPLLRKSHQNHNKGF
-462 GYKYLLI
+462 KYLHI
-469 NAEAQNNAMPA
+469 NAEVQNQTKPA
-480 TFFQQNFYANHFI
+480 TFFQQNFYSNHFI
-493 FNNKFDLTGD
+493 YNNEFQLTGD
-503 KYIAGRFT
+503 KHIAGRINFHN
-511 FQYHT
+511 QT
-516 DSSGQRNSGIFAV
+516 DSSAKRQLGFFAV
-529 IRTGSWINPIL
+529 IRSGSWINPIL
-540 SIDSLPFTQFGT
+540 SLDSLPFTQFAS
-552 QGYYQMEMNFFAHSK
+552 QPYNQVELNFTMRGK

-577 KTFNSS
+577 KKFNSS
-583 LPTIFNMGQPVLRT
+583 SSPTIFNMGQPVLRT

-652 LDLYAVARVQTIDI
+652 LDLYAVAKVQTLDI

-676 FVIPGFNTH
+676 FVIPGFNTR

>member
-1 MFNFYSQICV
+1 M
-11 TNLDP
+11 
-16 LKKQLLLI
+16 KKQLLLI
-24 FSIAYLIFSGSDLFG
+24 FTIAYLIFTGTELFG
-39 QAIEMQSPKNANA
+39 QAIEMQSPKNAAA

-60 TASKGTMLKIE
+60 TASKSTMLKIE
-71 PFFALDFFG
+71 PYLALDFFG
-80 IKNPFL
+80 INPFI

-92 KNKRDTLLYSTGQM
+92 KNKRDTLIYSTGQM

-132 YMGFDNVSFL
+132 YMGFDNASYF
-142 SKNGRAGFSSNS
+142 SKNGRAYFNSNA
-154 IQTFAPLQIG
+154 INMFNPMQIG
-164 LLPFDNNPYLRLH
+164 LSPFDNNKYLRLH

-182 FTKFNYLQ
+182 FTKFKYLQ

-215 YSSVTSQEQYVGS
+215 YNSVTSQEQYVGS

-241 LSISKNGKYRQ
+241 LSISKNGKYKQ

-259 RGHRQENGGLASEN
+259 RGNRQENGGLASES
-273 DFFVPVDSSKFQIRP
+273 DFFIPVDSSKFQIRP
-288 LGTYNPRLTAAKSL
+288 LGNYNPRLTTAKSL

-308 QLHQQYQITS
+308 QLHQQYQI
-318 KLYITQTLS
+318 KKRLYITQAVS
-327 WEKTVFQFKDS
+327 WEKTAYQFKDS
-338 KRDTSFYG
+338 KRDTNFYG
-346 KQYFGTALKTNDSNV
+346 KRYFETALKTNDSNV
-361 WQLVNHSIGIKK
+361 WQMITQAIGIKK
-373 STRLFLFHA
+373 STDLFQFHV
-382 QHLFQTA
+382 QHLYQA
-389 AYQSN
+389 ATYQSN
-394 LALFT
+394 LLRFT
-399 QNQKSLKYQSAGI
+399 QNQKILNYQSAGL
-412 QLDGSLSLFRHPNP
+412 QLDGSLGLFRFPSM
-426 TFQFKGAYMYAG
+426 QFRAAYMYAG
-438 NAQNSHQLF
+438 YAKNSHQLF
-447 GSCYLFRKLFYNDKQ
+447 GSFYLLRKSYHNN
-462 GYKYLLI
+462 GNGIKYLHF
-469 NAEAQNNAMPA
+469 NAEGQSQTTPA
-480 TFFQQNFYANHFI
+480 SFFQQNFYSNHFI
-493 FNNKFDLTGD
+493 YNNKFELTGD
-503 KYIAGRFT
+503 KHLAGRVIF
-511 FQYHT
+511 HNES
-516 DSSGQRNSGIFAV
+516 DSSRKRMLGLFAV
-529 IRTGSWINPIL
+529 VRSGSWTNPIL
-540 SIDSLPFTQFGT
+540 SLDSLPFTQFGS
-552 QGYYQMEMNFFAHSK
+552 QPYKQVEMNFSMRGK
-567 HLYFN
+567 RLYFT

-577 KTFNSS
+577 KKFNSS

-634 AGSFIVHSNLT
+634 AGSFIVQSNLT

-652 LDLYAVARVQTIDI
+652 LDLYAVAKVQTIDI

-676 FVIPGFNTH
+676 FVIPGFNTR

>member
-1 MFNFYSQICV
+1 M
-11 TNLDP
+11 
-16 LKKQLLLI
+16 KKQLLLI
-24 FSIAYLIFSGSDLFG
+24 FTIAYLILSGSDLFG
-39 QAIEMQSPKNANA
+39 QAIEMQSPKNAAA

-60 TASKGTMLKIE
+60 TISKGTLLKIE
-71 PFFALDFFG
+71 PYLALDFFG
-80 IKNPFL
+80 INKSYY
-86 HQPTPS
+86 QPSPS
-92 KNKRDTLLYSTGQM
+92 KNKRDTLLYSTALM
-106 DTTLVDVNNYR
+106 DSTLVDVNNYR
-117 YNLQQ
+117 PNLQQ

-132 YMGFDNVSFL
+132 YMGFENASYF
-142 SKNGRAGFSSNS
+142 SKNGRANFSSNA
-154 IQTFAPLQIG
+154 IQTFNPSQIG
-164 LLPFDNNPYLRLH
+164 LLPFDNKQYLRLY

-182 FTKFNYLQ
+182 FSKFNYLQ

-241 LSISKNGKYRQ
+241 LSISKNGKYKQ

-259 RGHRQENGGLASEN
+259 RGNRQENGGLASET
-273 DFFVPVDSSKFQIRP
+273 DFFIPVDSSKFKIRP
-288 LGTYNPRLTAAKSL
+288 LGAYTPRLTTAKSL
-302 FSSHNH
+302 FSNHNH
-308 QLHQQYQITS
+308 QLYQQYKINS
-318 KLYITQTLS
+318 RLYVTQAMS
-327 WEKTVFQFKDS
+327 WEKTTYQFKDS

-346 KQYFGTALKTNDSNV
+346 KNYFGTALKTNDSNV
-361 WQLVNHSIGIKK
+361 WQLVNHAIGIKK
-373 STRLFLFHA
+373 SSDLFQFHA
-382 QHLFQTA
+382 QHLFQA
-389 AYQSN
+389 ATYQSN
-394 LALFT
+394 LLRFT
-399 QNQKSLKYQSAGI
+399 QNQKSLKYQSAGL
-412 QLDGSLSLFRHPNP
+412 QLDGSLGLFRFPSM
-426 TFQFKGAYMYAG
+426 QFSAAYMYAG
-438 NAQNSHQLF
+438 YAKNSHQLF
-447 GSCYLFRKLFYNDKQ
+447 GSFPLLRKSHQNHNKGF
-462 GYKYLLI
+462 KYLHI
-469 NAEAQNNAMPA
+469 NAEIQNQTTPA
-480 TFFQQNFYANHFI
+480 SFFQQNFYSNHFI
-493 FNNKFDLTGD
+493 YNNKFELTGD
-503 KYIAGRFT
+503 KHLAGRIIF
-511 FQYHT
+511 HNES
-516 DSSGQRNSGIFAV
+516 DSSRKRMLGLFAAV
-529 IRTGSWINPIL
+529 RSGSWTNPIL
-540 SIDSLPFTQFGT
+540 SLDSLPFTQFGS
-552 QGYYQMEMNFFAHSK
+552 QPYKQVEMNFSMRGK
-567 HLYFN
+567 RLYFN

-577 KTFNSS
+577 KKFNSS

-652 LDLYAVARVQTIDI
+652 LDLYAVAKVQTLDI

-676 FVIPGFNTH
+676 FVIPGFNTR

>member
-1 MFNFYSQICV
+1 
-11 TNLDP
+11 

-24 FSIAYLIFSGSDLFG
+24 FTIAYLIFTGTELFG
-39 QAIEMQSPKNANA
+39 QAIEMQSPKNAAA

-60 TASKGTMLKIE
+60 TASKSTMLKIE
-71 PFFALDFFG
+71 PYLALDFFG
-80 IKNPFL
+80 INPFI

-92 KNKRDTLLYSTGQM
+92 KNKRDTLIYSTGQM

-132 YMGFDNVSFL
+132 YMGFDNASYF
-142 SKNGRAGFSSNS
+142 SKNGRAYFNSNA
-154 IQTFAPLQIG
+154 INMFNPMQIG
-164 LLPFDNNPYLRLH
+164 LSPFDNNKYLRLH

-182 FTKFNYLQ
+182 FTKFKYLQ

-215 YSSVTSQEQYVGS
+215 YNSVTSQEQYVGS

-241 LSISKNGKYRQ
+241 LSISKNGKYKQ

-259 RGHRQENGGLASEN
+259 RGNRQENGGLASES
-273 DFFVPVDSSKFQIRP
+273 DFFIPVDSSKFQIRP
-288 LGTYNPRLTAAKSL
+288 LGNYNPRLTTAKSL

-308 QLHQQYQITS
+308 QLHQQYQI
-318 KLYITQTLS
+318 KKRLYITQAVS
-327 WEKTVFQFKDS
+327 WEKTAYQFKDS
-338 KRDTSFYG
+338 KRDTNFYG
-346 KQYFGTALKTNDSNV
+346 KRYFETALKTNDSNV
-361 WQLVNHSIGIKK
+361 WQMITQAIGIKK
-373 STRLFLFHA
+373 STDLFQFHV
-382 QHLFQTA
+382 QHLYQA
-389 AYQSN
+389 ATYQSN
-394 LALFT
+394 LLRFT
-399 QNQKSLKYQSAGI
+399 QNQKILNYQSAGL
-412 QLDGSLSLFRHPNP
+412 QLDGSLGLFRFPSM
-426 TFQFKGAYMYAG
+426 QFRAAYMYAG
-438 NAQNSHQLF
+438 YAKNSHQLF
-447 GSCYLFRKLFYNDKQ
+447 GSFYLLRKSYHNN
-462 GYKYLLI
+462 GNGIKYLHF
-469 NAEAQNNAMPA
+469 NAEGQSQTTPA
-480 TFFQQNFYANHFI
+480 SFFQQNFYSNHFI
-493 FNNKFDLTGD
+493 YNNKFELTGD
-503 KYIAGRFT
+503 KHIAGRVNFHN
-511 FQYHT
+511 QS
-516 DSSGQRNSGIFAV
+516 DSSRKRMLGLFAV
-529 IRTGSWINPIL
+529 VRSGSWTNPIL
-540 SIDSLPFTQFGT
+540 SLDSLPFTQFGS
-552 QGYYQMEMNFFAHSK
+552 QPYKQVEMNFSMRGK
-567 HLYFN
+567 RLYFT

-577 KTFNSS
+577 KKFNSS

-652 LDLYAVARVQTIDI
+652 LDLYAVAKVQTLDI

-676 FVIPGFNTH
+676 FVIPGFNTR

>member
-1 MFNFYSQICV
+1 
-11 TNLDP
+11 

-24 FSIAYLIFSGSDLFG
+24 FTIAYLIFTGTDLFG
-39 QAIEMQSPKNANA
+39 QAIEMQSPNNATA
-52 DTTKVTKD
+52 DTTKLTKD

-71 PFFALDFFG
+71 PYLALDFFG
-80 IKNPFL
+80 TDKSFY
-86 HQPTPS
+86 QPSPS
-92 KNKRDTLLYSTGQM
+92 KNKRDTLLYPTAQM
-106 DTTLVDVNNYR
+106 DSTMVDVNNYR

-132 YMGFDNVSFL
+132 YMGFDNASCF
-142 SKNGRAGFSSNS
+142 SKNGRASFSSNA
-154 IQTFAPLQIG
+154 IHTFNPMQIG
-164 LLPFDNNPYLRLH
+164 LSPFDNNQYLRLH

-228 LQNNTHRNIHINQ
+228 LQNNTHRNIHVNQ
-241 LSISKNGKYRQ
+241 LSISKNGKYKQ

-259 RGHRQENGGLASEN
+259 RGNRQENGGLASET
-273 DFFVPVDSSKFQIRP
+273 DFFIPVDSSKFQIRP
-288 LGTYNPRLTAAKSL
+288 LGAYNPRLTTAKSL

-308 QLHQQYQITS
+308 QLHQQYHIS
-318 KLYITQTLS
+318 KRLFITQVVS
-327 WEKTVFQFKDS
+327 WEKTTYQFKDS

-346 KQYFGTALKTNDSNV
+346 KNYFGTALRTNDSNV
-361 WQLVNHSIGIKK
+361 WQLVNHAIGIKK
-373 STRLFLFHA
+373 STDLFQFHA
-382 QHLFQTA
+382 QHLFQSAT
-389 AYQSN
+389 YQSN

-399 QNQKSLKYQSAGI
+399 QNQKSLKYQSAG
-412 QLDGSLSLFRHPNP
+412 LRVDGSLGRFSSM
-426 TFQFKGAYMYAG
+426 QFNAAYMYAG
-438 NAQNSHQLF
+438 YAKNSHQLF
-447 GSCYLFRKLFYNDKQ
+447 GSFPLLRKSYQNDKN
-462 GYKYLLI
+462 GFKYLNI
-469 NAEAQNNAMPA
+469 NAEVQNETKPA
-480 TFFQQNFYANHFI
+480 TFLQQNFYANHFI
-493 FNNKFDLTGD
+493 YNNKFELTGD
-503 KYIAGRFT
+503 KYIAGRINFHN
-511 FQYHT
+511 QT
-516 DSSGQRNSGIFAV
+516 DSTAYRNSGIFGV
-529 IRTGSWINPIL
+529 IRSGSWINPIL
-540 SIDSLPFTQFGT
+540 SIDSLPFTQFVS
-552 QGYYQMEMNFFAHSK
+552 QPYYQVEMIFAMRGK
-567 HLYFN
+567 HLYFH
-572 QTANI
+572 QTANL
-577 KTFNSS
+577 KKFNSS

-652 LDLYAVARVQTIDI
+652 LDLYAVAKVQTLDI

-676 FVIPGFNTH
+676 LVIPGFNTR